1 MFIFFLI
8 SFISLIFTNF
18 SGVHSASDN
27 GIYLQTVID
36 LAKCAHIYTQ
46 QSVSGSLGVLFL

>member
-36 LAKCAHIYTQ
+36 LAQCAHIYTQ
-46 QSVSGSLGVLFL
+46 QSVSASLGALFL